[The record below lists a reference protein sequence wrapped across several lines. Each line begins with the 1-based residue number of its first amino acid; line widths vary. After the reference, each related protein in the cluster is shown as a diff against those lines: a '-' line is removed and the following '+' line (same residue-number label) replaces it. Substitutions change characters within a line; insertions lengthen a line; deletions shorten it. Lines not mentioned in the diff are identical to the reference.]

1 MREEHIAR
9 WYHLILYPDWLRRL
23 IQPPG
28 KALSGFVA
36 EGMKVADIGC
46 GLGLYTLEMAK
57 LVDDC
62 GKVYAVD
69 LQPQMLSFTERKAKR
84 ARLLDRIELIQC
96 TENDL
101 RLPPALDFI
110 LTINVTHEVKD
121 RAAFFTQVRDAM
133 SENAKYLLVEPIF
146 HVNQKTFD
154 SICAECRTAGLN
166 KQQELKIPYSRAAL
180 FTKELRESPATV
192 MSVK

>member
-9 WYHLILYPDWLRRL
+9 WYHLILYPDWLRKF

-28 KALSGFVA
+28 KVLPEFVA

-46 GLGLYTLEMAK
+46 GLGLYAIELAK
-57 LVDDC
+57 RVGDG

-69 LQPQMLSFTERKAKR
+69 LQPQMLRFTERKAKR

-110 LTINVTHEVKD
+110 MTMNVTHEVTD
-121 RAAFFTQVRDAM
+121 RAGFFTQLRDATA
-133 SENAKYLLVEPIF
+133 ENAKYLLVEPIF
-146 HVNQKTFD
+146 HVKQKTFD
-154 SICAECRTAGLN
+154 SICDECQSAGFK
-166 KQQELKIPYSRAAL
+166 KQQEIKVPHSRAVVFAKAL
-180 FTKELRESPATV
+180 HGSTAVASP
-192 MSVK
+192 VK